1 MLVRRVARRSKQLGA
16 LLGTAGFSIMMGRVE
31 ALVDEDMRRDSPKRV
46 PIARG
51 LVALALLL
59 VSGLAEAEAEA
70 VAVLEAQDRLS
81 LADGALSRLRKK
93 LEGLGEARLIVAVRG
108 EGYRFGAP
116 LVRRGSPS

>member
-1 MLVRRVARRSKQLGA
+1 
-16 LLGTAGFSIMMGRVE
+16 MMGRVE

-70 VAVLEAQDRLS
+70 VAVLEAQDRLFLENAAYS
-81 LADGALSRLRKK
+81 LA
-93 LEGLGEARLIVAVRG
+93 LGRMGPSAGCASVAEKSSKV
-108 EGYRFGAP
+108 
-116 LVRRGSPS
+116 